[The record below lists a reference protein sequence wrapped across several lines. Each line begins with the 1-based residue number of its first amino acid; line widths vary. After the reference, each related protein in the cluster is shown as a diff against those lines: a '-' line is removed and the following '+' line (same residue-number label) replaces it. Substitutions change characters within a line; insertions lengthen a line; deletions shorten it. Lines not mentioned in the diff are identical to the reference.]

1 MSRTPSPAPQTGAR
15 ELALADGSKVGVIGG
30 GPAGSFF
37 AYFLMDMAE
46 RIGLDVQV
54 DVYEPKDF
62 STPGPKGC
70 NNCGGIIS
78 ESLVQ
83 NLATEGIN
91 LPPTIVQRGIDSYV
105 LHMDVGTVRID
116 TPLEEK
122 RIGAVY
128 RGAGPRGSE
137 GLRWGSFDG
146 HLQSLTKE
154 RGAKVIHERVT
165 DVTWKDGRPL
175 VGTKDGPSETYD
187 LLAVSLGVNSPAL
200 KLFEDLDINYRAP
213 SATKTFIREY
223 HVGEEE
229 IKKNVGS
236 SMHVF
241 LLDIPR
247 LEFAALIPKGEH
259 VSLCMLGERIDRD
272 LIQAFLGAPEVRQC
286 LPSSFNWEQG
296 DCQCS
301 PKISVRGAV
310 RPYADRVVFIGDSG
324 VTRLYKDGIG
334 AAYRTAKSAA
344 TTAVFQG
351 ISAEDFKRHF
361 WPTCKNI
368 DADNKIGKVVFAI
381 TSLIQKTRFSR
392 RGILRMVE
400 TEQQMEPARRS
411 MSTVLWDTFTG
422 SAPYREIFLRALKP
436 LFLIRLVWN
445 NIVAIFS
452 RGDGGAAVENPG
464 WQEVDSSNRGKYE
477 V

>member
-1 MSRTPSPAPQTGAR
+1 MSSTPSPTRQDGSSK
-15 ELALADGSKVGVIGG
+15 LALADGSRVGVIGG

-46 RIGLDVQV
+46 RIGLDVTV
-54 DVYEPKDF
+54 DIYEPKDF
-62 STPGPKGC
+62 SIPGPKGC

-128 RGAGPRGSE
+128 RGAGPKGSE

-154 RGAKVIHERVT
+154 KGAKVIHERVT
-165 DVTWKDGRPL
+165 EVTWEDGRPR
-175 VGTKDGPSETYD
+175 VGTGSTAESYD

-200 KLFEDLDINYRAP
+200 KLFESLEIDYKAP

-229 IKKNVGS
+229 IRKSVGS

-272 LIQAFLGAPEVRQC
+272 LIQAFLGAREVRQC
-286 LPSSFNWEQG
+286 LPSDFNWERG

-301 PKISVRGAV
+301 PKISVRGAL
-310 RPYADRVVFIGDSG
+310 RPYADRMVFIGDSG

-368 DADNKIGKVVFAI
+368 DADNKIGKVVFTI
-381 TSLIQKTRFSR
+381 TRLIQKTRFSR

-400 TEQQMEPARRS
+400 TEQQMDPTRRS

-436 LFLIRLVWN
+436 LFLFRLVWN
-445 NIVAIFS
+445 NIVAIVG
-452 RGDGGAAVENPG
+452 RRAGGGAVEDSG
-464 WQEVDSSNRGKYE
+464 GQRADSSNRGSYE